1 MLTVGVFI
9 VCVCVCVCVCVS
21 ACVHYLGDSTAEVQR
36 VQEVD
41 QSWNLLTQTPGESDA
56 IISQLW
62 LSDPEIN

>member
-9 VCVCVCVCVCVS
+9 VCVCVRACVCVR
-21 ACVHYLGDSTAEVQR
+21 YLGDSTAEVQR

-56 IISQLW
+56 IISQLR